1 LFVAVEG
8 FSMGNVGNPGNLGN
22 PPMLILA
29 IDTSGKSGGITL
41 AEGDERSFRVLE
53 SSPIAG
59 GTFSAQLV
67 PAIAALLEKHGFA
80 ANDIGG
86 LAVASGPGSF
96 TGLRVGLSAVKG
108 LAEALGTP
116 IATVSLLEA
125 LACRSGTPGRIAA
138 ALDAGRSEVFFG
150 LYQLSGASE
159 ASKGN
164 ERLLSQS
171 EFLLELNN
179 TDLQGAITSDASLAN
194 LAVAANSQRTVQVAE
209 RPGSELIARL
219 GLRKLLAG
227 ETISS
232 EALDANYLRR
242 SDAEIFSKGHR

>member
-1 LFVAVEG
+1 MLL
-8 FSMGNVGNPGNLGN
+8 LG
-22 PPMLILA
+22 

-41 AEGDERSFRVLE
+41 AKGDERSFRVLE

-67 PAIAALLEKHGFA
+67 PAIASLLEKHGFA
-80 ANDIGG
+80 ATDIGG
-86 LAVASGPGSF
+86 FTVVSGPGSF
-96 TGLRVGLSAVKG
+96 TGLRVGLSAVKA

-125 LACRSGTPGRIAA
+125 LACSSGTAGRVAS

-150 LYQLSGASE
+150 LYRLSREGE
-159 ASKGN
+159 GSKLN
-164 ERLLSQS
+164 ERLLSQT
-171 EFLLELNN
+171 EFLQELNHP
-179 TDLQGAITSDASLAN
+179 DLQGAITSDPSLAN
-194 LAVAANSQRTVQVAE
+194 LTAAANCKVRVQVVE

-227 ETISS
+227 ETVSS
-232 EALDANYLRR
+232 EALDANYVRR
-242 SDAEIFSKGHR
+242 SDAELHFKGHQ

>member
-1 LFVAVEG
+1 LLVAVSR
-8 FSMGNVGNPGNLGN
+8 FSIDNFGNPGNLGN
-22 PPMLILA
+22 LLMLILA

-67 PAIAALLEKHGFA
+67 PAIASLLGKHGFA
-80 ANDIGG
+80 AKDLGG

-125 LACRSGTPGRIAA
+125 LACNSDTQGRVAA
-138 ALDAGRSEVFFG
+138 ALDAGRSEVFWG
-150 LYQLSGASE
+150 LYQVSAAGE
-159 ASKGN
+159 ASKLN
-164 ERLLSQS
+164 ECLISQS
-171 EFLLELNN
+171 EFLKSLNHG
-179 TDLQGAITSDASLAN
+179 DLQGVITSDAALGHVA
-194 LAVAANSQRTVQVAE
+194 AAANSKMSVQVAE
-209 RPGSELIARL
+209 PPGSELIARL

-227 ETISS
+227 KTVSS
-232 EALDANYLRR
+232 ETLDANYLRR
-242 SDAEIFSKGHR
+242 SDAELLFKGPR